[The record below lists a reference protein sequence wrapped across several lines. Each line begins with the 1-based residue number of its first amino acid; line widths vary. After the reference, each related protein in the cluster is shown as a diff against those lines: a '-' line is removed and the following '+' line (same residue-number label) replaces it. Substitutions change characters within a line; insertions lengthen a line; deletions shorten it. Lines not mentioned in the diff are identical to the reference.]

1 MKILALES
9 SAKSAGAV
17 LTDDGKILCEVYSN
31 LGLTHSQTLLPM
43 CEYIFNTCGVSAAD
57 IDLFAVSA
65 GPGSFTGI
73 RIGVAAIKGLALAT
87 DKPCTGVSTLEAL
100 AHNVKDF
107 KGIIC
112 TAMDARCAQVYNA
125 LFESDG
131 SNITRL
137 TEDRAISIEDLKK
150 ELKKIKK
157 SIILV
162 GDGAMLCYNEFR
174 MKRVILAPEHL
185 RYQHASSVAEIA
197 SNAEKVSPQ
206 ELEAKYLRLPQAERE
221 RLAGGNKK

>member
-17 LTDDGKILCEVYSN
+17 LTDDGKVLCEVYSN

-43 CEYIFNTCGVSAAD
+43 CEYIFNTCGVTASD

-73 RIGVAAIKGLALAT
+73 RIGVAAIKGLALAA
-87 DKPCTGVSTLEAL
+87 DKPCAGVSTLEAL
-100 AHNVKDF
+100 ANNVKNF
-107 KGIIC
+107 RGIIC
-112 TAMDARCAQVYNA
+112 AVMDARCAQVYNA

-131 SNITRL
+131 SNVTRL
-137 TEDRAISIEDLKK
+137 TEDRAISITDLKN

-157 SIILV
+157 NIILV
-162 GDGAMLCYNEFR
+162 GDGAVLCYNEFR
-174 MKRVILAPEHL
+174 MKRVVLAPEHL
-185 RYQHASSVAEIA
+185 MYQHASSVAEIA
-197 SNAEKVSPQ
+197 SKSERISPQ
-206 ELEAKYLRLPQAERE
+206 ALEAKYLRLPQAERE
-221 RLAGGNKK
+221 RLSGGKK